1 MLYMVDPAVRANVR
15 AKEKNC
21 KWNALKMEGNRRK
34 MHVVLNHGAQWPL
47 GSRYFK
53 MTGTH
58 NVRYT
63 NLYYV

>member
-1 MLYMVDPAVRANVR
+1 
-15 AKEKNC
+15 
-21 KWNALKMEGNRRK
+21 